1 MIFKI
6 FNLKIKIEYGMLAFL
21 AFIVFIDKS
30 NFLFLGILAALIHE
44 IGHLIFMKKTGYDVN
59 EISFNLFNANIL
71 DLNRVNRRMSD
82 DILILVSGPF
92 FNLIFF
98 ILFLFLYKI
107 FLIKA
112 LLYFSFENLFLCVFN
127 LLPIHSLDGGQLL
140 FLLLLQKFSLE
151 FVCKVSFIVSV
162 IGLYLLTTVSFYTF
176 FTSEYNFSLLVL
188 CFYLSFKILNES
200 CNYI

>member
-44 IGHLIFMKKTGYDVN
+44 IGHLIFMKKTGYNVN

-71 DLNRVNRRMSD
+71 DLNRVSRRMSD
-82 DILILVSGPF
+82 DILILV
-92 FNLIFF
+92 
-98 ILFLFLYKI
+98 LYKI

-112 LLYFSFENLFLCVFN
+112 FLYFSFENLFLCVFN

-162 IGLYLLTTVSFYTF
+162 IGLYLLTTVGFYAF

-188 CFYLSFKILNES
+188 CFYLSFKILNEG

>member
-1 MIFKI
+1 
-6 FNLKIKIEYGMLAFL
+6 MLAFL

-71 DLNRVNRRMSD
+71 DLNRVSRRMSD

-98 ILFLFLYKI
+98 VLFLFLYKI
-107 FLIKA
+107 FL
-112 LLYFSFENLFLCVFN
+112 
-127 LLPIHSLDGGQLL
+127 IHSLDGGQLL

-162 IGLYLLTTVSFYTF
+162 IGLYLLTTVGFYAF

>member
-44 IGHLIFMKKTGYDVN
+44 FGHLIFMKKTGYDVN

-71 DLNRVNRRMSD
+71 DLNRVSRRMSD

-92 FNLIFF
+92 FNMIFF
-98 ILFLFLYKI
+98 VLFFFLYKI

-112 LLYFSFENLFLCVFN
+112 LLYFAFENLFLCVFN
-127 LLPIHSLDGGQLL
+127 LLPVHSLDGGQLL
-140 FLLLLQKFSLE
+140 FLLLLRKFSLE

-162 IGLYLLTTVSFYTF
+162 IGLYLLTTVGFYAF
-176 FTSEYNFSLLVL
+176 FTSEYNFSLPVL

-200 CNYI
+200 CDYI